1 MGRWVVV
8 VGVFADRGGKRW
20 GERRRWSVCVWE
32 EERRERSGWVGVVV
46 EESEGEGRRR
56 REKSKTN
63 EKQKTGGIWSCNSR
77 KKYTRIDDGTGT
89 ARGMHFVVSKRR
101 RSCRRC
107 G

>member
-1 MGRWVVV
+1 MGGRCGRVCRPRRQEVGREEEVV
-8 VGVFADRGGKRW
+8 R
-20 GERRRWSVCVWE
+20 VCVGGGE
-32 EERRERSGWVGVVV
+32 EGEEWVGWCVV

-89 ARGMHFVVSKRR
+89 AWGMHFVVSKRR